1 MTFKRKG
8 WQGALEQ
15 GIMKKGHRRW
25 QVRALLAAAITGALL
40 LSALSAQSKPWQPGE
55 ALLKA
60 AQPLDAYRYELVFH
74 PETAQLAVT
83 MRLEVHNR
91 SLRPYDDL
99 LMRTYAG
106 AFSRE
111 ETSPAAYPEIYDDF
125 YPQGFSQ
132 GGILI
137 QDVLWNDSPAACD
150 FDDTAGTLLRIP
162 IPALEPGEAGNL
174 TLRCV
179 LSLPQSPGRF
189 GCAEDVWT
197 FGNCLPVLSLRDVG
211 GWRRDPYWP
220 IGDPFVSQAA
230 NYHVSLSLPDG
241 YTLAASSPLDQ
252 SAYALRDWAMVIVKG
267 FTVRQIRVNQVKLL
281 VLSKEAGNADSILTM
296 ARKALAFF
304 NKTYGGYPWE
314 TLTLVE
320 TPFPMGGME
329 YPGLVILSD
338 SFLRSGNPDGLEL
351 TIAHELAHQ
360 WFYALV
366 GSDQINQPWQDE
378 ALSEWSV
385 LRYVREAYGQS
396 AYENLKALRLDAP
409 MRESIRR
416 GITPASPLSSFQ
428 SYQEY
433 TSVVYGR
440 GAAMMEAIE
449 LDTGK
454 LDAFLKAYCERYAF
468 SLATRQDFEALLSR
482 FTGRDLSPLVQDYL
496 DTSI

>member
-1 MTFKRKG
+1 MRNG
-8 WQGALEQ
+8 Q
-15 GIMKKGHRRW
+15 RRR
-25 QVRALLAAAITGALL
+25 QARTLSAAVITGALL
-40 LSALSAQSKPWQPGE
+40 LLALSAQSKPWQPSE

-60 AQPLDAYRYELVFH
+60 AQPLDTYRYELVFH
-74 PETAQLAVT
+74 PEASQLAVT

-91 SLRPYDDL
+91 SRQPFDYL
-99 LMRTYAG
+99 LLRTYAG

-111 ETSPAAYPEIYDDF
+111 DTSPAAYPEIHEGF
-125 YPQGFSQ
+125 YPQGFSL
-132 GGILI
+132 GGILVH
-137 QDVLWNDSPAACD
+137 DVLWNDSPAASD
-150 FDDTAGTLLRIP
+150 FEDTAETLLRIT
-162 IPALEPGEAGNL
+162 IPALAPGEEGNL

-179 LSLPQSPGRF
+179 LSLPQSPSRF
-189 GCAEDVWT
+189 GCFQDVWT
-197 FGNCLPVLSLRDVG
+197 FGNCLPILSLRDEE

-230 NYHVSLSLPDG
+230 NYRVSLSLPEG
-241 YTLAASSPLDQ
+241 YALASSSPLEKN
-252 SAYALRDWAMVIVKG
+252 AYALRDWAMVIVKG
-267 FTVRQIRVNQVKLL
+267 FTVRQTRVGQVQLL
-281 VLSKEAGNADSILTM
+281 VLSNEAGKADSILMM

-304 NKTYGGYPWE
+304 NKAYGGYPWE

-329 YPGLVILSD
+329 YPGLVVLSD
-338 SFLRSGNPDGLEL
+338 TFLNAGNPDGLEL

-378 ALSEWSV
+378 ALCEWSA
-385 LRYVREAYGQS
+385 LRYVRAVYGQG

-409 MRESIRR
+409 MRESIRQ
-416 GITPASPLSSFQ
+416 GITPASPLSFFL

-440 GAAMMEAIE
+440 GTAMLEALE

-454 LDAFLKAYCERYAF
+454 ADAFLKAYCERYAF
-468 SLATRQDFEALLSR
+468 SLASRQDFETLLNS
-482 FTGRDLSPLVQDYL
+482 FMGRDLSPLVQDYL

>member
-1 MTFKRKG
+1 
-8 WQGALEQ
+8 
-15 GIMKKGHRRW
+15 MKKGQRRR
-25 QVRALLAAAITGALL
+25 QVRTLLTAVTTGALL
-40 LSALSAQSKPWQPGE
+40 LLVLGVQSKPWRPGE

-60 AQPLDAYRYELVFH
+60 AQPLDAYSYELVFH
-74 PETAQLAVT
+74 PEASQLAVT
-83 MRLEVHNR
+83 MRLKVYNR
-91 SLRPYDDL
+91 TRQPYEDL
-99 LMRTYAG
+99 LIRTYAG

-111 ETSPAAYPEIYDDF
+111 ETSPAAYPEIYEDF
-125 YPQGFSQ
+125 YPQGFSG
-132 GGILI
+132 GGILVH
-137 QDVLWNDSPAACD
+137 DVLWNGGPAASGFND
-150 FDDTAGTLLRIP
+150 AAGTLLRIA
-162 IPALEPGEAGNL
+162 IPALAPGEAGSL

-179 LSLPQSPGRF
+179 LNLPQSPGRF
-189 GCAEDVWT
+189 GFSQDVWT
-197 FGNCLPVLSLRDVG
+197 FGNCLPVLSLRDKD

-230 NYHVSLSLPDG
+230 NYHVSLSMPDG
-241 YTLAASSPLDQ
+241 YALASSSPLDKD
-252 SAYALRDWAMVIVKG
+252 AYALRDWAMVIGKE
-267 FTVRQIRVNQVKLL
+267 FTVRQTRVGQIKLL
-281 VLSKEAGNADSILTM
+281 VLSKEADKADSILKM
-296 ARKALAFF
+296 AGKALAFF

-338 SFLRSGNPDGLEL
+338 TFLRSGNPDGLEL

-378 ALSEWSV
+378 ALCEWSV
-385 LRYVREAYGQS
+385 LRYVRAMYGQG

-409 MRESIRR
+409 MRESIRQ
-416 GITPASPLSSFQ
+416 GITPASPLSSFH

-440 GAAMMEAIE
+440 GAAMMEALE

-454 LDAFLKAYCERYAF
+454 VDAFLKAYCERYAF
-468 SLATRQDFEALLSR
+468 SLATRQDFETLLNS